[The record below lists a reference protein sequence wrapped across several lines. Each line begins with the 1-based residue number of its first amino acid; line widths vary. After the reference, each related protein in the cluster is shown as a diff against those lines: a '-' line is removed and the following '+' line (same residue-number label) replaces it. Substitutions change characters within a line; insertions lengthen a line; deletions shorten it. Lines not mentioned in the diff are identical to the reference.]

1 MGKTEVENLDLKS
14 KLNIVSGIIANAK
27 KDLES
32 LKTEIN
38 DVKSDCAMFKKDLNF
53 LNNEFSEY
61 LKESLK
67 VTDNLIKIDNDI
79 LMTKNEYYVNIRNKG
94 HIINN
99 DTLITKTNCIK
110 LKSTLRENVKSLK
123 NIKNNLYS
131 VKKDSDSIQ
140 IDLKK
145 LKEEFINNSNKR
157 AKTRSIIL
165 SKIKAYNFK
174 RIMRELAVELALAFN
189 NSKIKTNIK
198 DSGIVDVCTST
209 DDLIV
214 KNHVDACTST
224 DDLIVKNHVDACTST
239 DDPIVKKYVN
249 ACLF

>member
-1 MGKTEVENLDLKS
+1 MGKTNGENVDLKS

-32 LKTEIN
+32 LKSEIN
-38 DVKSDCAMFKKDLNF
+38 DVKSDYAMFKKNLNS

-67 VTDNLIKIDNDI
+67 VTDNLIKVDNNI
-79 LMTKNEYYVNIRNKG
+79 LMTKNKSYINNKNRHHVIR
-94 HIINN
+94 N
-99 DTLITKTNCIK
+99 DTLIITTNCIN
-110 LKSTLRENVKSLK
+110 LKSMIRENVKSLK

-157 AKTRSIIL
+157 AKI
-165 SKIKAYNFK
+165 
-174 RIMRELAVELALAFN
+174 
-189 NSKIKTNIK
+189 
-198 DSGIVDVCTST
+198 
-209 DDLIV
+209 
-214 KNHVDACTST
+214 
-224 DDLIVKNHVDACTST
+224 
-239 DDPIVKKYVN
+239 
-249 ACLF
+249 